1 MTWAVKDFP
10 NSVTSAGL
18 FLAGGAI
25 GHCSEGKKKVV
36 GTELQTSD
44 ECHILFPRQ
53 VTGRVEQL
61 LKVAAKALSFVQVIN
76 EPHACVTTVC
86 RMSPNSHP
94 VVLRSY
100 LWF

>member
-1 MTWAVKDFP
+1 MTWAVADFP

-25 GHCSEGKKKVV
+25 GHCSEGKKVV
-36 GTELQTSD
+36 GTGLQTSD
-44 ECHILFPRQ
+44 ECHILFPRK
-53 VTGRVEQL
+53 VTSRVEQL
-61 LKVAAKALSFVQVIN
+61 LKVGAKVLSFLQVIN
-76 EPHACVTTVC
+76 EPHACVATVC

-94 VVLRSY
+94 VVLGSY

>member
-1 MTWAVKDFP
+1 MGSHRLSEFCDFSWAIFGWRS
-10 NSVTSAGL
+10 NRAL
-18 FLAGGAI
+18 LR
-25 GHCSEGKKKVV
+25 GKKKVV